1 MVVGFTTTCA
11 ISVYHHYSC
20 EFEPR
25 SWWGVLDTTLSDKVC
40 QWLATGRWFSQSTPI
55 SSTNKTDR
63 HYNVY
68 NWTIFESDVKY
79 HNHNFDFYFSK
90 LNGPEPEY
98 HNIVSGYKTFTSPK
112 PFPLKYN
119 SAVLPEVTI
128 VYETW
133 GKLNENKDNVVL
145 IHAGL
150 SASSHA
156 KSHEVSVI
164 HESITWF

>member
-1 MVVGFTTTCA
+1 MVFNITLKNSSVIYIVVAVSFIGGGNRSTLRKPPTC
-11 ISVYHHYSC
+11 
-20 EFEPR
+20 R
-25 SWWGVLDTTLSDKVC
+25 
-40 QWLATGRWFSQSTPI
+40 
-55 SSTNKTDR
+55 
-63 HYNVY
+63 
-68 NWTIFESDVKY
+68 
-79 HNHNFDFYFSK
+79 
-90 LNGPEPEY
+90 
-98 HNIVSGYKTFTSPK
+98 TSPK

>member
-1 MVVGFTTTCA
+1 LYRV
-11 ISVYHHYSC
+11 HH
-20 EFEPR
+20 
-25 SWWGVLDTTLSDKVC
+25 
-40 QWLATGRWFSQSTPI
+40 
-55 SSTNKTDR
+55 
-63 HYNVY
+63 
-68 NWTIFESDVKY
+68 
-79 HNHNFDFYFSK
+79 HNLDFYFSK

-156 KSHEVSVI
+156 KSHEVFLLQFLAGTPKIIILVA
-164 HESITWF
+164 HQKFFGPNN